1 MKCPRRLVW
10 EPLSLTLFLIDPALF
25 KKTNWKE
32 ITLQWSNTM
41 ALLNTKLLI
50 DVYNKALNSIQYK
63 TIMNTK
69 QDNKMIL
76 FTFLFLDL

>member
-1 MKCPRRLVW
+1 
-10 EPLSLTLFLIDPALF
+10 
-25 KKTNWKE
+25 
-32 ITLQWSNTM
+32 M

-50 DVYNKALNSIQYK
+50 DVYNIALNSIQYK

>member
-1 MKCPRRLVW
+1 
-10 EPLSLTLFLIDPALF
+10 
-25 KKTNWKE
+25 
-32 ITLQWSNTM
+32 M

-50 DVYNKALNSIQYK
+50 DVYNKALNSMQYK

>member
-1 MKCPRRLVW
+1 MKCPRRLCLKRQT
-10 EPLSLTLFLIDPALF
+10 E
-25 KKTNWKE
+25 KKSHCND
-32 ITLQWSNTM
+32 QNTM

-76 FTFLFLDL
+76 FTFLFLYL

>member
-1 MKCPRRLVW
+1 
-10 EPLSLTLFLIDPALF
+10 
-25 KKTNWKE
+25 
-32 ITLQWSNTM
+32 M

-50 DVYNKALNSIQYK
+50 DVYNKALNSMQYK
-63 TIMNTK
+63 AIMNTK

>member
-1 MKCPRRLVW
+1 MKCPRRLDW
-10 EPLSLTLFLIDPALF
+10 EPLSSTPFLIDPALF

-50 DVYNKALNSIQYK
+50 DVYKALNSIQYK

-69 QDNKMIL
+69 QDDKMIL